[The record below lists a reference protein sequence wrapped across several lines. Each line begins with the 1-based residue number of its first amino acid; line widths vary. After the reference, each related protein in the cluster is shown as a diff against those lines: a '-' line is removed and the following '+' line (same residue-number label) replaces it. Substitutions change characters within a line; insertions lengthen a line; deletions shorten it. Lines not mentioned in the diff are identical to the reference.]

1 MSIKEI
7 RISRIFNP
15 KSGKA
20 VIIPV
25 DHGLFRGTIKGIEDP
40 VGILK
45 KLVQNGI
52 DATLMSFGTTKITES
67 LFYGKEAPAR
77 ILTSDYVLFS
87 TVPGSHEGILGNNL
101 LSSVE
106 QAVKWGFDAMKV
118 FFIWGVDKSV
128 LLSNIK
134 LIAKLARECDCWE
147 MPLMVEPLLNGEDI
161 PVEKKND
168 PMLIENACRISL
180 EIGADILK
188 IPYTGDIES
197 FSRIVKNSH
206 VPVMILGGPKMNSLR
221 DVLQTARDAIDAGAK
236 GVVFGRNV
244 WQHPQMDKVLMA
256 LKDIV
261 HMNKDVSVV
270 MREYKLK

>member
-25 DHGLFRGTIKGIEDP
+25 DHGLFRGAIKGIEDP
-40 VGILK
+40 VNVLK
-45 KLVQNGI
+45 RLVQNNI
-52 DATLMSFGTTKITES
+52 DATLISFGIAKITEK
-67 LFYGKEAPAR
+67 LFYTKNAPAR
-77 ILTSDYVLFS
+77 ILTSDFNLYS
-87 TVPGSHEGILGNNL
+87 NIPGNAEGVFGNNL

-106 QAVKWGFDAMKV
+106 QAVKYGFDAMKV
-118 FFIWGVDKSV
+118 FLIWGVDKSV

-134 LIAKLARECDCWE
+134 LIAKLARECDRWE
-147 MPLMVEPLLNGEDI
+147 MPLMVEPLLKGEDI
-161 PVEKKND
+161 RIEKKND
-168 PMLIENACRISL
+168 QRLIENACRISL

-197 FSRIVKNSH
+197 FSRIVENSH
-206 VPVMILGGPKMNSLR
+206 VPVLILGGPKMNNLR

-244 WQHPQMDKVLMA
+244 WQHPQMDKVLMS

-261 HMNKDVSVV
+261 HINKDVDLV
-270 MREYKLK
+270 MGKYELK